1 MESGSN
7 MESIKLKEFILPK
20 EKGVAFEVERGQI
33 LRILQHEGPQ
43 VIDFLAYCKDDL
55 KERFCAG
62 RTRAQVGVHPQ
73 KGDTLWSI
81 APYERIMFTILEDT
95 VQHER
100 SDEGAEG
107 HDLLYSC
114 CSRSVYIPYNMPDHP
129 NCHENIA
136 KAIEPY
142 GLTPADVHDPFNLF
156 MKTGIRDDGKMF
168 FEAPDSVQ
176 GDYVD
181 MRAEMDCI
189 VALSACPSG
198 DIQVTNAGRN
208 KAVKVEIYASAE

>member
-1 MESGSN
+1 MELTMLN
-7 MESIKLKEFILPK
+7 EFVIPK
-20 EKGVAFEVERGQI
+20 EKGMAFEVERGQI
-33 LRILQHEGPQ
+33 LRILQQEGPQ
-43 VIDFLAYCKDDL
+43 VVDFLAYNKDNL

-81 APYERIMFTILEDT
+81 APYERVMFTIVEDT
-95 VQHER
+95 VHHQR
-100 SDEGAEG
+100 SNDGAEG

-114 CSRSVYIPYNMPDHP
+114 CSRSVYLPYNLPEHP

-136 KAIEPY
+136 KAIELF
-142 GLTPADVHDPFNLF
+142 GLKPADVHDPFNLF
-156 MKTGIRDDGKMF
+156 MKTGIRVDGTMF

-181 MRAEMDCI
+181 LRAEMNCI

-198 DIQVTNAGRN
+198 DIQVTNAGKN
-208 KAVKVEIYASAE
+208 KAVKVEIYKSEEYE